1 MSFRSVVIIWIISC
15 LLSLKSTAQLTYNTL
30 RIEYDSAW
38 TFGNLQLIPI
48 RFKSLNYP
56 LFYFPAKLVSLKEA
70 MQKGKFKFKE
80 FYFEKDASVRLL
92 MAENNSDDFVLLEDG
107 ETISGGKQDRM
118 LAESKI
124 IYPHQTDQFVDVFC
138 IEQNRWDNKPKP
150 FKYAGVA
157 DEQLK
162 RVMDLTH
169 QQQFIWRE
177 IEQRLYMTGGISK
190 TAAYLEVHKN
200 NPNNDIAYTNFFTN
214 KLKASDS
221 LFAGFIAI
229 TDTSVIG
236 CEVFASTTLTLK
248 GFDAMVQGWISAALL
263 NGKKPDTPYKKVK
276 KFTDELFENE
286 ERQKMFLQK
295 HGKAFIC
302 EKKVFHIVAHGE
314 GKNSQ

>member
-1 MSFRSVVIIWIISC
+1 MFQKRLVIVLFLSC
-15 LLSLKSTAQLTYNTL
+15 LLSLKSNAQLTYNTL
-30 RIEYDSAW
+30 RIEYDSGW
-38 TFGNLQLIPI
+38 TFGNLKLIPI
-48 RFKSLNYP
+48 RFKTPAYP

-70 MQKGKFKFKE
+70 MKNGKFKFKE

-138 IEQNRWDNKPKP
+138 IEQNRWANKPRP
-150 FKYAGVA
+150 FKYAGAA

-177 IEQRLYMTGGISK
+177 IDQRLSMTGGISK
-190 TAAYLEVHKN
+190 TSAYLDVHNN
-200 NPNNDIAYTNFFTN
+200 NPSRDTAYTNFFTK
-214 KLKASDS
+214 KLKESDS

-229 TDTSVIG
+229 TDTAVMG
-236 CEVFASTTLTLK
+236 CEVFASTALTLK
-248 GFDAMVQGWISAALL
+248 GFDAMLQGWISGAIL
-263 NGKKPDTPYKKVK
+263 NGKMPNVPYKKVK
-276 KFTDELFENE
+276 VFTDDLFENE
-286 ERQKMFLQK
+286 ERQKIFLQK

-302 EKKVFHIVAHGE
+302 EKKVFHIVAHG
-314 GKNSQ
+314 